1 MKKMTSILLAITLL
15 FSNIGFAINT
25 HYCGGYAIGSSFS
38 VGVSDLDCGMPAMEA
53 TCEMKTSN
61 SEGID
66 AAPCCQNTHQI
77 LQLEDDVKVTSEL
90 QLPALKF
97 LAVFNS
103 LVLRVNP
110 SVLVNK
116 IAHFNFRPPLPKSN
130 IQIRFQTFLI

>member
-1 MKKMTSILLAITLL
+1 MKKITSILLAFTLL
-15 FSNIGFAINT
+15 FSNVGFAINT

-61 SEGID
+61 YEGID

-77 LQLEDDVKVTSEL
+77 LQLEDDVKVSSEL
-90 QLPALKF
+90 QVPTLKF
-97 LAVFNS
+97 LAVFYS

-110 SVLVNK
+110 PALINK
-116 IAHFNFRPPLPKSN
+116 IAHFNFIPPLPKSN
-130 IQIRFQTFLI
+130 TQIRFQTFLI